1 MQSALTT
8 HFSRI
13 KQQLTQHGGFLP
25 VQDVQAMLQEFDL
38 TEDQLLQ
45 ALLPLVKTFSVAP
58 YSQFH
63 VGAIAV
69 GATGNFYV
77 GANME
82 LSALPLTQAVHA
94 EQSAIIMA
102 HTHGETEITKLTSSE
117 NPCGFCRQFL
127 YELASAERLIMLLPD
142 GSLTKLPH
150 LLPHAFGAKDLG
162 VKVDLLADKERSL
175 QLTQPATDELTVT
188 ALRAAN
194 HSYSPYTKAYAGVAL
209 RSKDGKIFHGGYL
222 ENAAFNP
229 SISPLQAAFVHLIQS
244 GGNFTNVI
252 EVALVQVKNSAV
264 DHRTFTEV
272 TIKALCPQANLLV
285 AAC

>member
-1 MQSALTT
+1 MQSVLAA
-8 HFSRI
+8 HFARI
-13 KQQLTQHGGFLP
+13 KSLLIQHGGFLP
-25 VQDVQAMLQEFDL
+25 VQDVQAILQEFDL

-58 YSQFH
+58 FSQFH

-82 LSALPLTQAVHA
+82 LKTLPLTQAVHA
-94 EQSAIIMA
+94 EQSAIVMA
-102 HTHGETEITKLTSSE
+102 HAHGETEITKLTSSE

-127 YELASAERLIMLLPD
+127 YELATAHKLIMLLPD

-162 VKVDLLADKERSL
+162 VQVDLLADKQRAL
-175 QLTQPATDELTVT
+175 QLAEVATEQLTVT

-194 HSYSPYTKAYAGVAL
+194 HSYSPYTKSYAGVAL
-209 RSKDGKIFHGGYL
+209 RTKDNKIFHGSYL

-229 SISPLQAAFVHLIQS
+229 SLSPLQAAFVHLTQS
-244 GGNFTNVI
+244 GVSFADVV
-252 EVALVQVKNSAV
+252 EAALVQVKDSAV
-264 DHRTFTEV
+264 DHRLFTAS
-272 TIKALCPQANLLV
+272 TLKAMCPQARV
-285 AAC
+285 TIAEC